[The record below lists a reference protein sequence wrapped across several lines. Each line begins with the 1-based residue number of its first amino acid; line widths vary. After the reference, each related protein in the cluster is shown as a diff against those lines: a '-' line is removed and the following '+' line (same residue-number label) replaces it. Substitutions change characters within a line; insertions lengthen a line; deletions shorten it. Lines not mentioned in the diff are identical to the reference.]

1 MRRRLR
7 PAMWVALALAQAG
20 FFLFPASTAT
30 VAALLIVL
38 ATTAGAVLHT
48 TAALRRPGYARPV
61 WILTAAGL
69 ALWAGTELTLG
80 VTALRTGTAA
90 PPATLP
96 AVLELT
102 AFALVVAGLLTGA
115 GLPRELGARLRML
128 LDCLVA
134 ACALMGAAWMLFL
147 GPLREVRDPASALT
161 DLTCPVL
168 AAGVLAVAL
177 VLRSGRPLRR
187 TSATDVATAVALACV
202 TLLIQAVA
210 ALHDVSWLE
219 PAVFGGYLAAAV
231 VLALAPLSPPPAA
244 DEHTWQPSARLG
256 DVVPYGPVVVFVVAG
271 LIYMVQGRPF
281 DAETAVAV
289 VILVGAVFGRQ
300 FVELRLN
307 TALSRSLVRERER
320 FAHDAAHDALTGLA
334 NRAKLTAELAED
346 PVAALLLVDLDGFK
360 AVNDTFGHA
369 AGDELLVTVA
379 QRLKAAA
386 GDKALPARLGGDE
399 FAVLMRHG
407 DVEDAR
413 ALARGILDRLAEPG
427 LPAAVGASIGI
438 AATVSADDRDQLL
451 HEADMAMYEAKN
463 NGKGTFRVYD
473 RELAAQA
480 EARRRLQAELAVA
493 LAEHQLFVA
502 YQPVVDLGSGASHA
516 AEVLVRWQHPVRG
529 PIAPDDFLPAAEDA
543 GLLVEID
550 RWVLGAAAE
559 QLAAWRK
566 EDPTFTVAVNL
577 SVAYLVSGRVVEDV
591 RAALAEHDL
600 PGEALT
606 VEVTESS
613 LIADLDAAAH
623 TLREIRALGVRIS
636 LDDFGVGYSSL
647 TYLRK
652 LPVDTVKIDRSFV
665 RELAW
670 DTKAK
675 VLFKAVLDLVHAL
688 GLTCVAEGI
697 EEPRQLGQLLAMG
710 CARGQ
715 GYLFSPPITA
725 DLVPI
730 GGQRPRARTAPAQAG
745 AGVISA
751 AGTPTGVLAGA
762 KAPTGVAAFAAMPV
776 KSGATIATDLMPAP
790 DFTPAVTKLITEEK
804 PAVAAPVTAFPPPAA
819 APPASAPPAADPA
832 APAAGPAQD
841 EPGTSDSGEDV
852 AATEPVADA
861 EPETV
866 TEVAAEPSAAARP
879 AQEESARDETAQDNA
894 RDGAVQDNARDEAAQ
909 EQAATAA

>member
-7 PAMWVALALAQAG
+7 PAMWVALVLALAGLYA
-20 FFLFPASTAT
+20 FPSSADT

-38 ATTAGAVLHT
+38 VTTAGAVVHT
-48 TAALRRPGYARPV
+48 VAAVRRPGPARRI
-61 WILTAAGL
+61 WILTGAGL
-69 ALWAGTELTLG
+69 ALWAGTEITVG
-80 VTALRTGTAA
+80 VTAA
-90 PPATLP
+90 PPSALP
-96 AVLELT
+96 AVLELI
-102 AFALVVAGLLTGA
+102 AFALVVAGLLAGTGV
-115 GLPRELGARLRML
+115 PRELGSRLRL
-128 LDCLVA
+128 VLDSLVA

-147 GPLREVRDPASALT
+147 GPLRSPGSAT
-161 DLTCPVL
+161 ADLTCPVL

-187 TSATDVATAVALACV
+187 RTTMTDLTAAVALACV

-210 ALHDVSWLE
+210 ALHDVGWLD
-219 PAVFGGYLAAAV
+219 PAVLGGYLAAAA
-231 VLALAPLSPPPAA
+231 VLAVAPLSPPPGE
-244 DEHTWQPSARLG
+244 DERTWQPSTQFGNAA
-256 DVVPYGPVVVFVVAG
+256 PYGPVVVFVVAG

-289 VILVGAVFGRQ
+289 VVLVGAVFGRQ

-346 PVAALLLVDLDGFK
+346 PVTALLLVDLDGFK

-413 ALARGILDRLAEPG
+413 LLARGILDRLAEPG

-438 AATVSADDRDQLL
+438 AATVEAGDRDQLL

-463 NGKGTFRVYD
+463 NGKGTYRVYD

-516 AEVLVRWQHPVRG
+516 AEVLVRWQHPARG

-559 QLAAWRK
+559 QLARWRK
-566 EDPTFTVAVNL
+566 EDPAFTVAVNL
-577 SVAYLVSGRVVEDV
+577 SVAYLVSGRVVDDV
-591 RAALAEHDL
+591 RAALKEHDL

-715 GYLFSPPITA
+715 GYLFSPPVTP

-730 GGQRPRARTAPAQAG
+730 GGQRPRARTAPLQAG
-745 AGVISA
+745 AA
-751 AGTPTGVLAGA
+751 AGTQTGVLAGA

-776 KSGATIATDLMPAP
+776 KSGAAIATDLMPAP
-790 DFTPAVTKLITEEK
+790 DFTPAVTKL
-804 PAVAAPVTAFPPPAA
+804 
-819 APPASAPPAADPA
+819 
-832 APAAGPAQD
+832 
-841 EPGTSDSGEDV
+841 
-852 AATEPVADA
+852 ATEPAASTPEPVTDSEAVA
-861 EPETV
+861 EPED
-866 TEVAAEPSAAARP
+866 TEDGEDAEAKPAAEENERA
-879 AQEESARDETAQDNA
+879 D
-894 RDGAVQDNARDEAAQ
+894 
-909 EQAATAA
+909 ATAA